1 MRPGELRQS
10 FNGLPKMT
18 LIRRAVALR
27 PGPIENVTAAT
38 KQAIRAIANRWL
50 ALDEEIKS
58 HDLLLNRLTTS
69 IAPDLLDDGTV
80 SKAYGTLGEGMHAN
94 LPGHS
99 FVLIDA
105 AGVQRWYGEY
115 PSMWLDPSTL
125 ISEVSTRLK

>member
-10 FNGLPKMT
+10 SNGLPKMT

-69 IAPDLLDDGTV
+69 IAPDLEV
-80 SKAYGTLGEGMHAN
+80 P
-94 LPGHS
+94 PGSWRHQ
-99 FVLIDA
+99 L
-105 AGVQRWYGEY
+105 
-115 PSMWLDPSTL
+115 
-125 ISEVSTRLK
+125 